1 MAINLSALT
10 AYVDENSLPLI
21 RKTILDGET
30 VKHLQI
36 MTGVKGATA
45 LNLLDTT
52 ISLGNGKACGFS
64 AAGSDTFTQR
74 EVTPAAVKIN
84 KSYCHRSMLD
94 YWMNNQVRVAAGDTG
109 LPFEQE
115 FAEGV
120 VKKTNVEI
128 EKAVWQGITVN
139 SVAYPGF
146 IQILT
151 EDTDSTTEGVQPAGT
166 QVSAGATIY
175 ATTMAVYNA
184 IPADTLEETAIFMG
198 RDQFRLLVQ
207 ELIAKN
213 LYNYATDLKDSP
225 AFELVLPG
233 TNMHVYGVKGL
244 DGTYDSKHW
253 VIALNLA
260 HAFYATD
267 MRGDEERFKFWYS
280 EDNDEYRLAL
290 AFNFGVQ
297 VAYPE
302 ENVFANFS

>member
-10 AYVDENSLPLI
+10 AYVDENRLPLI

-30 VKHLQI
+30 IKHLQL
-36 MTGVKGATA
+36 MTGVKNEAA
-45 LNLLDTT
+45 LNLLDTS
-52 ISLGNGKACGFS
+52 ISLGNGRACGFS
-64 AAGSDTFTQR
+64 AAGDDTFTQR
-74 EVTPAAVKIN
+74 TIKPAAIKVN
-84 KSYCHRSMLD
+84 KEYCHRSMLD

-115 FAEGV
+115 FTETV
-120 VKKTNVEI
+120 IKKVNVEI
-128 EKAVWQGITVN
+128 EKLIWQGVTVN
-139 SVAYPGF
+139 GIFYPGF
-146 IQILT
+146 IDILNA
-151 EDTDSTTEGVQPAGT
+151 DTDQVTEGVQPAGHL
-166 QVSAGATIY
+166 VEAGDTIY
-175 ATTMAVYNA
+175 ETVMNVYNG
-184 IPADTLEETAIFMG
+184 IDADVLEETDIYMG
-198 RDQFRLLVQ
+198 RDQFRALVQ

-213 LYNYATDLKDSP
+213 LYNYAKDLKDSP

-253 VIALNLA
+253 VIALNLE

-297 VAYPE
+297 VAFPE